1 MNHSFSKTA
10 ASAICCAALISFW
23 GSAADAQ
30 QERATIDET
39 GTYLIIPKDKLA
51 WLVFRLER
59 EQWLILQNEGLLEQ
73 IRSMEAF
80 NNALKREISQ
90 REEMQK
96 AMEASLALADG
107 RRQNT
112 ERLSR
117 SLGEE
122 LADRRQLDQ
131 ASAAIEKGQEK
142 EIASLRR
149 RLTGQ
154 ELVMWA
160 VTAAGG
166 ALLLLAHL

>member
-1 MNHSFSKTA
+1 M
-10 ASAICCAALISFW
+10 
-23 GSAADAQ
+23 
-30 QERATIDET
+30 
-39 GTYLIIPKDKLA
+39 
-51 WLVFRLER
+51 
-59 EQWLILQNEGLLEQ
+59 QNEGLVEQ
-73 IRSMEAF
+73 LRSMEAF

-96 AMEASLALADG
+96 AMEASLALADE

-112 ERLSR
+112 ERISR

-122 LADRRQLDQ
+122 LAERRQLDQ

-142 EIASLRR
+142 EITSLRR

-154 ELVMWA
+154 ELMMWA